1 MNLDGTHCDFSTSPT
16 TLKKRMVTNTAL
28 LGGSRILAAL
38 MGVATL
44 ILTAR
49 ALDNQ
54 AAFGTLLFIHTY
66 MLFFS
71 EVASLQIWQ
80 AIIRFGSD
88 DLQDRNAPRLG
99 KLIKTGVILDAIS
112 ALAAFLMSIFFFGVY
127 LWVQSLLGIPAP
139 EFLNEGPHNIS
150 FTTLVFSYCTII
162 LFRQLNVSIGICRLF
177 DKFGVL
183 AARAL
188 IMPLVRLLGV
198 ILAYSMGWG
207 VIGFL
212 AVWFAA
218 SFISYVVL
226 QAAAFVEVSRRKF
239 LPFIRD
245 AKISGGRDIPG
256 LYPFVFKSGIDS
268 TLNSFRAYLPS
279 VFIMF
284 ILGPAVLAVFRIGE
298 EISRL
303 FYRGVSL
310 FDQVLFPE
318 LTRFVAEKKI
328 AELMKLTG
336 RAAFGIGL
344 IGFIFSA
351 IILVFGEP
359 LITAGFKQGYEEAVP
374 IAVMLLVSASLIG
387 VSMPFHSL
395 FYALKLPGQAIWVR
409 IICIISYALIFFI
422 LIEKWG
428 IFAAGWGAIGTAIIE
443 VCLVVFLTLRAFKK
457 VKNQ

>member
-1 MNLDGTHCDFSTSPT
+1 MNADSNLCDFSTGPS
-16 TLKKRMVTNTAL
+16 TLKERIVTNTAL

-44 ILTAR
+44 IITAR

-80 AIIRFGSD
+80 AIIKFGSD
-88 DLQDRNAPRLG
+88 DLQEKNAPRLG
-99 KLIKTGVILDAIS
+99 KLIKTGVVLDALS
-112 ALAAFLMSIFFFGVY
+112 ALAAFLMSIGFFGVY

-139 EFLNEGPHNIS
+139 EFLNEGPNNIS
-150 FTTLVFSYCTII
+150 FTMLVFSYCTII

-198 ILAYSMGWG
+198 ILAYYMGWG
-207 VIGFL
+207 IVGFL

-218 SFISYVVL
+218 SFLSYAVL
-226 QAAAFVEVSRRKF
+226 QVAAFIEVSR
-239 LPFIRD
+239 
-245 AKISGGRDIPG
+245 GRDIPG
-256 LYPFVFKSGIDS
+256 FYPFVLKSGVDS
-268 TLNSFRAYLPS
+268 TLSSFGSYLPS

-298 EISRL
+298 ELSRI

-318 LTRFVAEKKI
+318 LTRLVAEKKI
-328 AELMKLTG
+328 SELMKLTS

-344 IGFIFSA
+344 IGLVFSA

-359 LITAGFKQGYEEAVP
+359 IITAGFQQGYEDAVP
-374 IAVMLLVSASLIG
+374 IAVMLLVCTSLLGI
-387 VSMPFHSL
+387 SMPFHSL

-409 IICIISYALIFFI
+409 IICIIAYALIFFS

-428 IFAAGWGAIGTAIIE
+428 IFAAGWGAIGTAVIE
-443 VCLVVFLTLRAFKK
+443 VVLVVFLTLRAIKK
-457 VKNQ
+457 ENNK